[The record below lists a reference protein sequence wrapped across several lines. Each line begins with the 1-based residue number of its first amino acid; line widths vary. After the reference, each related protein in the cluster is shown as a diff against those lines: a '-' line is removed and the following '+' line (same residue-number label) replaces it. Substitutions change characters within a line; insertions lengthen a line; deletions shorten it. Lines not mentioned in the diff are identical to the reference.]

1 MLVLN
6 RITDKIQVVLGGA
19 ITTNQLQCT
28 ASYRDLLYAN
38 DEVPGRT
45 LVNTNGATDVDLVGS
60 PSAGTER
67 AIDFLSVY
75 NKDTVTQTV
84 TLKVDANG
92 TEYILIKAI
101 LAAGEQLQ
109 YSKEGGFQVI
119 SSNGGIKSSAVAG
132 SNSAVDCVIL
142 GADVENEA
150 DDTLADVT
158 GLSFPVVNGETYW
171 FEFVIPYTAAA
182 TTTGSRWT
190 INTPNTT
197 LLNYRSVYAL
207 TETTETINHESVK
220 EKPDAANASSL
231 AAGNVAIIQGIITP
245 SADGTVI
252 ARFAS
257 EVAASA
263 ITAKAGAILR
273 WMRII

>member
-1 MLVLN
+1 MIVLN
-6 RITDKIQVVLGGA
+6 QTTDKIQVVLAGA
-19 ITTNQLQCT
+19 KTTNELQCT
-28 ASYRDLLYAN
+28 ASFRDILYGN
-38 DEVPGRT
+38 KIVSGRT

-60 PSAGTER
+60 PGALFKRE
-67 AIDFLSVY
+67 IDFLSVY
-75 NKDTVTQTV
+75 NKDTVSQTV
-84 TLKVDANG
+84 TLKFDANA
-92 TEYILIKAI
+92 TEFILIKAI

-119 SSNGGIKSSAVAG
+119 SSNGGIKGSAVAG
-132 SNSAVDCVIL
+132 SNSAVDNVIL
-142 GADVENEA
+142 GADVVNSA
-150 DDTLADVT
+150 DNTLADVT
-158 GLSFPVVNGETYW
+158 GLSFPVVSGETYW
-171 FEFVIPYTAAA
+171 FEFVIPYSAAA

-190 INTPNTT
+190 INAPTTT
-197 LLNYRSVYAL
+197 LLNYKSTYPL
-207 TETTETINHESVK
+207 DETTGTMNHESVK

-231 AAGNVAIIQGIITP
+231 AAGNVATIQGIITP

-257 EVAASA
+257 EVNASA